1 LLSLKYLPRLISAT
15 AWYKTENPYPA
26 LQQAAEKDVQYCS
39 HLLVSVRLNV
49 PTLNAVALFREY
61 ARNKRSSF
69 LRALAGF
76 RLAMVKLHP
85 RQIQLNT
92 SLELVDEMGLIEAL
106 RTSVDIRGMN
116 SPK

>member
-69 LRALAGF
+69 SP
-76 RLAMVKLHP
+76 RLSWLPISHGQASPPVKY
-85 RQIQLNT
+85 
-92 SLELVDEMGLIEAL
+92 S
-106 RTSVDIRGMN
+106 
-116 SPK
+116 